1 MVVKFRKARGKKWRQ
16 EGYTE
21 SLILILIYA
30 VEEDGD
36 VTWTKLSGD
45 HAEIRNMRKS
55 TKQEFENMR
64 FNEGYEEDVKTLFT
78 IVGMTII
85 LMK

>member
-1 MVVKFRKARGKKWRQ
+1 MTPGRLYRIPNTDLR
-16 EGYTE
+16 
-21 SLILILIYA
+21 IYA

-36 VTWTKLSGD
+36 VRWTKLSGD

-55 TKQEFENMR
+55 TKQEFETMR

-78 IVGMTII
+78 IIGIKII
-85 LMK
+85 PMK

>member
-1 MVVKFRKARGKKWRQ
+1 MTPGRLYRIPNTDLR
-16 EGYTE
+16 
-21 SLILILIYA
+21 IYA

-36 VTWTKLSGD
+36 VRWTKLSED

-55 TKQEFENMR
+55 TKQQFETMR

-78 IVGMTII
+78 IIGIKII

>member
-1 MVVKFRKARGKKWRQ
+1 MTTGRLYRTPDTDLR
-16 EGYTE
+16 
-21 SLILILIYA
+21 IYA

-36 VTWTKLSGD
+36 VRWSKLSGD
-45 HAEIRNMRKS
+45 SAEIRNMRKS
-55 TKQEFENMR
+55 TKQEFETMR

>member
-1 MVVKFRKARGKKWRQ
+1 MTTGRLFRIPNTDLR
-16 EGYTE
+16 
-21 SLILILIYA
+21 IYA

-36 VTWTKLSGD
+36 VRWTKLSED

-55 TKQEFENMR
+55 TKQEFETMR
-64 FNEGYEEDVKTLFT
+64 FNEGCEEDVKTLFT
-78 IVGMTII
+78 IVGIMIN